1 VWCYIFPEIFRKL
14 AFREGQDE
22 TSGNSIWS
30 SLMRLLGYFS
40 SFFCGKYERN
50 DHSRLCDPKRKRCLS
65 SNFRPWRRGWSTPTA
80 SPTPHASASLRWNRH
95 SSSRWKRWSCPN
107 TSRSVCWRKSAGR
120 SWREQTE
127 GATRSGEGIGKVFPR
142 GTSVRSA
149 KCFTWNILYWLACAS
164 HYVFTIGVILRE

>member
-1 VWCYIFPEIFRKL
+1 MPTPLTETHFVWCYIFPEIFRKL

-65 SNFRPWRRGWSTPTA
+65 SDFRPWRRGWSTPTA
-80 SPTPHASASLRWNRH
+80 SPTPHASASLRWTGENLWEEVGV
-95 SSSRWKRWSCPN
+95 SSLKGQPGQAKGLGKYSHVEHQCEVQ
-107 TSRSVCWRKSAGR
+107 SV
-120 SWREQTE
+120 
-127 GATRSGEGIGKVFPR
+127 PR
-142 GTSVRSA
+142 GTF
-149 KCFTWNILYWLACAS
+149 CT
-164 HYVFTIGVILRE
+164 G